1 MLSMIAC
8 MKAEGKPDVRSH
20 LSENS
25 RQTPFLTP
33 FPPVFSIFSRRKL
46 ARMVGYHLVRLSQ
59 GTVMQTD
66 TLVPRTLRSTATELR
81 KLPPKQRD
89 AILEVAAALAERD
102 YHDNVEL
109 NAFDAFG
116 KDDLHGDSSSAQTR

>member
-1 MLSMIAC
+1 
-8 MKAEGKPDVRSH
+8 
-20 LSENS
+20 
-25 RQTPFLTP
+25 
-33 FPPVFSIFSRRKL
+33 
-46 ARMVGYHLVRLSQ
+46 MVGYHLVRLSQ

>member
-1 MLSMIAC
+1 
-8 MKAEGKPDVRSH
+8 
-20 LSENS
+20 
-25 RQTPFLTP
+25 
-33 FPPVFSIFSRRKL
+33 
-46 ARMVGYHLVRLSQ
+46 MVGYHLVRLSQ

-66 TLVPRTLRSTATELR
+66 TLLPRTLRSTATELR

-89 AILEVAAALAERD
+89 AILEVAAGLAERD